1 MFRMT
6 TSIFKAAKELRST
19 TPFTLLVTIADLIA
33 VIIQKIA
40 AKRLTE
46 IVKYVYIISLSSEPS
61 SQILIEMTY
70 IL

>member
-40 AKRLTE
+40 AKRLTK
-46 IVKYVYIISLSSEPS
+46 IVKYVYIILLS
-61 SQILIEMTY
+61 
-70 IL
+70 